1 MRPATIIHVAELAKV
16 SLKTVSRVMNNEP
29 NVTTRTREKVMAAVD
44 QLGYTPSIAARR
56 MGGSKSY
63 LLIAFNDRQ
72 LTLENWRSPRGS
84 NWVDQM
90 LYGAMQACEA
100 SGYHLM
106 FELIDLQDLQLER
119 RLVSVLSSLKPD
131 GVILTPPNSDNPTVL
146 RALEERGVPYVRMGS
161 TLKGGGH
168 AVFMDDILA
177 TQVVVRHLLDLGHR
191 RIGFIAGSFRHLSSL
206 HRVESFITVMADGGI
221 AVPDDWVRRGDFSYE
236 SGTLNAEALLDLACP
251 PTAII
256 ASNDA
261 MALAA
266 LHVAQQRGLNV
277 PGDLSLV
284 SFDDSPGVR
293 FSAPPLTAVRQ
304 PVAEMAGR
312 SVELLIAIVAGVE
325 PEGLEHKL
333 DFELIVRDSTGAARP
348 GGARALA

>member
-1 MRPATIIHVAELAKV
+1 MRPVTIIHVAELAKV
-16 SLKTVSRVMNNEP
+16 SLKTVSRVLNNEP
-29 NVTTRTREKVMAAVD
+29 NVTERTREKVMAAVD
-44 QLGYTPSIAARR
+44 QLGYSPSIAARR

-63 LLIAFNDRQ
+63 LLTAFNDRQ
-72 LTLENWRSPRGS
+72 LTLENWRSARGS

-90 LYGAMQACEA
+90 LYGAMLACER

-106 FELIDLQDLQLER
+106 FELIDLQDPQLER
-119 RLVSVLSSLKPD
+119 RVVSALSSLQPD

-146 RALEERGVPYVRMGS
+146 RVLEERHVPYVRMGS
-161 TLKGGGH
+161 TLKGSGH
-168 AVFMDDILA
+168 AVFMDDA
-177 TQVVVRHLLDLGHR
+177 AAAQVVARYLLDLGHR

-206 HRVESFITVMADGGI
+206 HRVESFITTMAEGGV

-236 SGTLNAEALLDLACP
+236 SGTVNAEALLDLPEP

-266 LHVAQQRGLNV
+266 LHVAQRRGLNL
-277 PGDLSLV
+277 PGDLSLI
-284 SFDDSPGVR
+284 SFDDSPGVH

-304 PVAEMAGR
+304 PIAEMAAR
-312 SVELLIAIVAGVE
+312 SAELLIAIVAGAE
-325 PEGLEHKL
+325 PKGSEHKL
-333 DFELIVRDSTGAARP
+333 DFELIIRESTGPAP
-348 GGARALA
+348 IT